1 MGPVLALLLLIS
13 AEAAEPVGASYQ
25 SAKSLPDLQKCL
37 TDKLTGVGDVTALK
51 MEGLVTLMVREGE
64 GKPMLI
70 DLAPPKVTVT
80 TDFLRG
86 TRKLVEACV

>member
-1 MGPVLALLLLIS
+1 MAPVLALLIL
-13 AEAAEPVGASYQ
+13 AEAAQPVAASYQ
-25 SAKSLPDLQKCL
+25 TAKSLPDLQTCL

-51 MEGLVTLMVREGE
+51 MEGLVTLMIRDGE
-64 GKPMLI
+64 RKPMLI

-86 TRKLVEACV
+86 TRKLVEACL

>member
-1 MGPVLALLLLIS
+1 MGPVLALLILAS
-13 AEAAEPVGASYQ
+13 VEAAQPVGASYQ
-25 SAKSLPDLQKCL
+25 TAKSVPDLQKCL

-51 MEGLVTLMVREGE
+51 MEGYVTLMLRGNQ

-80 TDFLRG
+80 TDFLHG